1 MSGIVLSL
9 HHSDIIAYNALLL
22 CLIPISHFFFLKNS
36 KCLTGNL
43 INFNILFKMVA
54 NCDLLKNSK
63 QKD

>member
-22 CLIPISHFFFLKNS
+22 CLIPISHFFLKNS

-54 NCDLLKNSK
+54 NCDLKNSK